1 MIDLSYKA
9 VSFPEGGDAYA
20 TQQTQFQL
28 TFFAKQFIQVIFQI
42 YEQPL
47 FKLTLKFWL
56 QPLLFIP
63 RTELPLLDES

>member
-28 TFFAKQFIQVIFQI
+28 TFFAKQFIQVIF
-42 YEQPL
+42 
-47 FKLTLKFWL
+47 FA
-56 QPLLFIP
+56 
-63 RTELPLLDES
+63 